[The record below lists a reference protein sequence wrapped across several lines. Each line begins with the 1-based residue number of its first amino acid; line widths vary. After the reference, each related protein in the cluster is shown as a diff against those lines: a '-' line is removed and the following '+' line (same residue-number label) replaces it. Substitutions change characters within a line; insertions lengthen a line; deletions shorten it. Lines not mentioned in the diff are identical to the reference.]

1 MRNKHDPKWFFLVFV
16 WKIIFIRAKMKE
28 QRAKSKDERAKM
40 KEQRAKMK
48 HSVYFCEFRM
58 RRIKS
63 KTLNKR

>member
-1 MRNKHDPKWFFLVFV
+1 MKEQ
-16 WKIIFIRAKMKE
+16 RAKMKE
-28 QRAKSKDERAKM
+28 QRAKSKDE
-40 KEQRAKMK
+40 RAKMK